1 MRPPWLKLGAAS
13 PAQMVRQPDW
23 GFQDQPLTRKSSD
36 WESTNIGSRFNGPAN
51 SCPGYVKSHY
61 ICSLNSVCSKT
72 SIAGDSKSHLFTG
85 FWVALALRPQLCTRS
100 RDFMTL
106 KIERIR
112 SRIRLSGEFRS
123 EQLAQVK
130 AEIELCESPTVLDLE
145 ELNLVDVEA
154 VRFLNA
160 CETKGISVSHC
171 SPYISEWMLRERSRP
186 EARARK
192 RKKRRGDS
200 EGEHGEHR

>member
-1 MRPPWLKLGAAS
+1 
-13 PAQMVRQPDW
+13 
-23 GFQDQPLTRKSSD
+23 
-36 WESTNIGSRFNGPAN
+36 
-51 SCPGYVKSHY
+51 
-61 ICSLNSVCSKT
+61 
-72 SIAGDSKSHLFTG
+72 
-85 FWVALALRPQLCTRS
+85 
-100 RDFMTL
+100 MTL

-123 EQLAQVK
+123 EQLDQVN
-130 AEIELCESPTVLDLE
+130 AEIELCESPAVLDLE